1 MMPRTIICHYHIFKT
16 AGTSF
21 ERVLRNN
28 FGQRHLSFDGP
39 KTSSMITQTELS
51 KVINTHPHLASISS
65 HQITLPAPVSDQFLA
80 LPVVFVR
87 HPILR
92 IRSVFLH
99 ENRNASERLESPME
113 GFEAWVEE
121 LVAGHPNQLQICNL
135 QTNLLCREA
144 NSSPKGVNAN
154 GRPLYDLEAALSN
167 LSEVSCI
174 GRAECFDEDV
184 ASFIPTLAAAGIRLN
199 YLSRI
204 TENVGAP
211 DFGSSVEQQLDNMR
225 AQLSGATWDKLFWF
239 NEQDIALYDTVCRR
253 LEAGDQ
259 KS

>member
-39 KTSSMITQTELS
+39 KTSSMITQTELI
-51 KVINTHPHLASISS
+51 KVINTHPYLASISS

-113 GFEAWVEE
+113 GFDAWVEE

-167 LSEVSCI
+167 LSRVSCI

-184 ASFIPTLAAAGIRLN
+184 ASFIPQLAAAGIAFD
-199 YLSRI
+199 YPSRVA
-204 TENVGAP
+204 ENVGAP

-225 AQLSGATWDKLFWF
+225 AQVSDATWDQLCWF
-239 NEQDIALYDTVCRR
+239 NEQDIAVYDTVCRR
-253 LEAGDQ
+253 LEAGHQ

>member
-39 KTSSMITQTELS
+39 KTSSMITQTELI
-51 KVINTHPHLASISS
+51 KVINTHPNVASISS

-99 ENRNASERLESPME
+99 ENRNASERLKSPME
-113 GFEAWVEE
+113 GFEAWFEE

-144 NSSPKGVNAN
+144 NSLPKGVNAN

-167 LSEVSCI
+167 LSRVSCI

-184 ASFIPTLAAAGIRLN
+184 ASFIPQFAAAGIEFD
-199 YLSRI
+199 YPSRVA
-204 TENVGAP
+204 ENVGAP
-211 DFGSSVEQQLDNMR
+211 DFGLSLEQQLDNMQ
-225 AQLSGATWDKLFWF
+225 AACSKPTWDKLHWF
-239 NEQDIALYDTVCRR
+239 NHQDIALFEAVCNR
-253 LEAGDQ
+253 LGSQ
-259 KS
+259 N

>member
-39 KTSSMITQTELS
+39 KTSSMITQTELI
-51 KVINTHPHLASISS
+51 KVINTHPNVASIYS

-99 ENRNASERLESPME
+99 ENRNASERLKSPME
-113 GFEAWVEE
+113 GFEAWFEE

-184 ASFIPTLAAAGIRLN
+184 ASFIPTLASAGIELD
-199 YLSRI
+199 YPSRVA
-204 TENVGAP
+204 ENVGAP
-211 DFGSSVEQQLDNMR
+211 DFGLSLEQQLDNMQ
-225 AQLSGATWDKLFWF
+225 AAVSKPTWDKLHWF
-239 NEQDIALYDTVCRR
+239 NHQDIALFEAVCNR
-253 LEAGDQ
+253 LGSQ
-259 KS
+259 S